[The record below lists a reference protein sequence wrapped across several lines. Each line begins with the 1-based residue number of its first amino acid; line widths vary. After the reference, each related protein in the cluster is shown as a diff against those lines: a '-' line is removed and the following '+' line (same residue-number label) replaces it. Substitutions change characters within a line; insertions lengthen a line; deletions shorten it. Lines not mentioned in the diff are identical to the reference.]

1 MLVYVYVYHT
11 LEEPGVDE
19 VLVTLVT
26 NAVTNVVTRVIRYI
40 RY

>member
-19 VLVTLVT
+19 VLVTTQSQLS
-26 NAVTNVVTRVIRYI
+26 Y
-40 RY
+40 